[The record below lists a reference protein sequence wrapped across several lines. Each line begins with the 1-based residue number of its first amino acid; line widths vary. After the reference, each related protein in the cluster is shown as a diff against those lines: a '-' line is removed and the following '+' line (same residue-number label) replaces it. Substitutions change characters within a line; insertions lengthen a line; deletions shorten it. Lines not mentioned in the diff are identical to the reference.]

1 MLNSDQKKKNVEF
14 FDQKKKRMLNF
25 MTQKKER
32 MLDLEKRKKNFG
44 YFSILYT

>member
-1 MLNSDQKKKNVEF
+1 MLNF
-14 FDQKKKRMLNF
+14 LTKKKRMLNF